1 MSKRI
6 LLALGLSATLL
17 LGACSNDS
25 GTSTTTTTS
34 AAAGGGSTTSTRI
47 TGSSTPSSER
57 FTVDGDETLTVAAG
71 TTFEIA
77 LDANMTTGYRWTA
90 AVTGS
95 SVRETGSDY
104 EAPDTDRDGA
114 GGTQVFTFQAES
126 AGTSTIELTYAQE
139 GSDDVGEQYTVTVD
153 VS

>member
-1 MSKRI
+1 MSNRI
-6 LLALGLSATLL
+6 LLALGLSAALL
-17 LGACSNDS
+17 LGACSSDS
-25 GTSTTTTTS
+25 GSPTTS
-34 AAAGGGSTTSTRI
+34 SSTVAGGSTTSSRP
-47 TGSSTPSSER
+47 TGSRTPSSER

-153 VS
+153 VT